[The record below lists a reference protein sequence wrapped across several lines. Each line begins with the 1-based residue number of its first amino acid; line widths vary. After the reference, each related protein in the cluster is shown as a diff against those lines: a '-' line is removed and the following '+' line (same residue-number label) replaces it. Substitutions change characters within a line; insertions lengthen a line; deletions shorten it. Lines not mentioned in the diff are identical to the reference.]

1 MIKTVFN
8 ISEIEQLTAD
18 VFRMRLL
25 GNTEGIKPG
34 QFVNI
39 SLPGLFLRR
48 PISVCDCEEGMLT
61 IVFKVVGKGTALM
74 AGMQTGVEL
83 ELLTGLGNGYD
94 LSASGDKPLLLGGGV
109 GVPPMYKLAK
119 ELRSQ
124 GKDVQVVLGFNTAS
138 EIFMEDDFKAL
149 GCHVVVTTADGSY
162 GVKGFVTNALPE
174 LYTYFYCCGPLP
186 MLRAVEAA
194 CVTDGEMSY
203 EERMGCGFGVCVG
216 CTVQTIHGNKRV
228 CKDGPV
234 FKKGEIV
241 APSK

>member
-1 MIKTVFN
+1 MRK
-8 ISEIEQLTAD
+8 EIFHIAELEQLTAD
-18 VFRMRLL
+18 VFRMRLS
-25 GNTEGIKPG
+25 GDTSDIRPG

-39 SLPGLFLRR
+39 SIPGLFLRR
-48 PISVCDCEEGMLT
+48 PISVCDSEDGLLT

-74 AGMQTGVEL
+74 AKMQTGAAL

-119 ELRSQ
+119 ELRKQ
-124 GKDVQVVLGFNTAS
+124 GRQVQVVLGFNTAS

-149 GCHVVVTTADGSY
+149 GCNVVVTTADGSY

-174 LYTYFYCCGPLP
+174 QYTYFYCCGPLP

-234 FKKGEIV
+234 FKKGEING
-241 APSK
+241 